1 MRKKRGRGGWNGP
14 SRGAHG
20 GRGGGAPGF
29 RRHPPNPSAHAM
41 DSFLTVSNA
50 FSMQDEARNT
60 SRDYLQW
67 DGDDRLRDRP
77 VKFIS
82 RGMIDPLK
90 VVQPEP
96 PVAPPSR
103 LTAPEA
109 LAAPDDR
116 TISEPPRTEEGPTPT
131 SSSDLFFVD
140 TSGDKSLRS
149 SDAPK
154 AELKPQSH
162 DSDHETDSSEEVI
175 LFKGRSA
182 APRPV
187 PTTITVHEMQ
197 REIEIVAR
205 MQAQRLQAKPAP
217 DEQSAAESS
226 TMPPMAPSLASNK
239 SGASDRPVSFDAI
252 LQDSDLE
259 DEALKDYLENMEG
272 LEDLIVQHKAFAAR
286 DIGGSDGDM
295 VVQPEGDSGG
305 NSDIDADSDADSDNG
320 VTGDG
325 DPADLSEDKDS
336 PPPDI
341 DDEELARLLAK
352 QESFGIHGDELIL
365 FDEAAAWSVRS
376 PRSRRKGPQAFLKEN
391 NPADN
396 AAAVADVLDDL
407 DLVMDWNRTNPLR
420 KKPKGKHGTANF
432 DVADEDLRAVVEA
445 TFEKDRLKKK
455 ERKQEREELRAK
467 GLLGKHP
474 NPDDPRVKYVYG
486 INIDEL
492 QQEFAT
498 FLITGDQICTLPPMD
513 PSARKIVHEIA
524 LGLHVKSK
532 STGKGVQRRP
542 VLHRTKATPA
552 YSEDAIEKAFSR
564 VHRRFFH
571 RADKQRKS
579 GRGGGGGGGGSGG
592 GRSAGGFGAVGCR
605 DGEVVGG
612 SAPELGETNKG
623 RTMLEKMG
631 WSKGMGLGALDNK
644 GILEPVA
651 HVMKVSKAGLG

>member
-1 MRKKRGRGGWNGP
+1 
-14 SRGAHG
+14 
-20 GRGGGAPGF
+20 
-29 RRHPPNPSAHAM
+29 M

-286 DIGGSDGDM
+286 DIGGSD
-295 VVQPEGDSGG
+295 
-305 NSDIDADSDADSDNG
+305 
-320 VTGDG
+320 GDG